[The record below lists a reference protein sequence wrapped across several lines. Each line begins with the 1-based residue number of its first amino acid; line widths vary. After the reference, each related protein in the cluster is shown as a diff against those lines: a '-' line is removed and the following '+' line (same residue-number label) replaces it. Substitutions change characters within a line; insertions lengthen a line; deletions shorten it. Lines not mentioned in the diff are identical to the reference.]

1 MTCRICIS
9 QYSHALKI
17 SLTHLQKFIIT
28 CCIGDYN
35 FHIGSQKHTEFN
47 AEMSFEKG
55 VWEHRGLTQQ
65 KQNLLPKILSITR
78 QVFHTVIVM
87 PNFKKCYSCSFI
99 LCTMGKFKMKK
110 KIITSQHPPPL
121 ILFWHKAGKKCGV
134 GIILGGIWMYWL
146 LLSSSISGLQCT
158 HTVYFCHGVRLKWD
172 SKSRRMRNENG
183 HNRNSSKSQRE
194 IAKSLTGI
202 TTILYVKEVSSH
214 SYK

>member
-110 KIITSQHPPPL
+110 KKITSQHPPPL

-183 HNRNSSKSQRE
+183 DFFMVQTFTTSGPYTQQYICGALSNQTANS
-194 IAKSLTGI
+194 LVDG
-202 TTILYVKEVSSH
+202 
-214 SYK
+214 

>member
-1 MTCRICIS
+1 MLLDTLFAEKIHS
-9 QYSHALKI
+9 QSTGVQLSNFAYSIQMWPAESAYPSTPMLSK
-17 SLTHLQKFIIT
+17 SLCLTHLQKFIIT

-110 KIITSQHPPPL
+110 KNNHQPAPPSPHPILTQSWKKMWGGDNFRRDLDVLTASII
-121 ILFWHKAGKKCGV
+121 INFWPA
-134 GIILGGIWMYWL
+134 MYTYCV
-146 LLSSSISGLQCT
+146 LLS
-158 HTVYFCHGVRLKWD
+158 W
-172 SKSRRMRNENG
+172 SK
-183 HNRNSSKSQRE
+183 
-194 IAKSLTGI
+194 A
-202 TTILYVKEVSSH
+202 
-214 SYK
+214 